1 MGKSKK
7 AMQRRRFRDLGLS
20 KEFISYCVE
29 ERQELID
36 LRKKFYELDK
46 RKQRQDFPRD
56 SYDYA
61 MWITYKECL
70 ACLESKD
77 PSQYEYNEEAIKR
90 AGHILYELQA
100 THWHDYSPET
110 GNMRDSLFWAFI
122 PRSERRVVEA
132 LWDGI
137 GGWKG

>member
-1 MGKSKK
+1 
-7 AMQRRRFRDLGLS
+7 MQRRRFRDLGLDKQMS
-20 KEFISYCVE
+20 AYFIEKEKQA
-29 ERQELID
+29 RQELID
-36 LRKKFYELDK
+36 LRNEFWELSK
-46 RKQRQDFPRD
+46 RKQKQDFPQN

-61 MWITYKECL
+61 RWITYKECL
-70 ACLESKD
+70 ACLESKN
-77 PSQYEYNEEAIKR
+77 PSQYEYNEEAIKQ

-122 PRSERRVVEA
+122 PGSERRVVEA